1 MDASNNPKHVPKV
14 KKPVLLAPSPGKATP
29 SPSPTKVTWD
39 AENDRKLF
47 LLTFGRPITASEHAQ
62 LSKAFPGST
71 TSSIRNRLGALRAEM
86 RKLHES
92 LEYEVPGVSGKK
104 VSATPDKKSS
114 AFLKRGVDEVDE
126 SEEGFATPSNKAK
139 MATNPRSK
147 SQSQT
152 AKKAKAAREVA
163 DDSEDEM

>member
-1 MDASNNPKHVPKV
+1 MLVSVSGCSCPSTFSLRASVCLCIASASSCLPW
-14 KKPVLLAPSPGKATP
+14 LLSTSAKLF
-29 SPSPTKVTWD
+29 
-39 AENDRKLF
+39 KLF
-47 LLTFGRPITASEHAQ
+47 LLTFGRSITASEHAQ

-114 AFLKRGVDEVDE
+114 AFLKRG
-126 SEEGFATPSNKAK
+126 
-139 MATNPRSK
+139 R
-147 SQSQT
+147 
-152 AKKAKAAREVA
+152 
-163 DDSEDEM
+163 